1 MPIVH
6 VALEEG
12 FEGDAVEV
20 RIGDQVVQRDDVRTR
35 TVIGLAELVDVSV
48 PQGRCLLQVSLPGRG
63 FATELPVDV
72 GTDARVRV
80 NAGADGLTAVQVE
93 QLGHA

>member
-1 MPIVH
+1 MPIVQ

-20 RIGDQVVQRDDVRTR
+20 RVGDQVVQRDNVRTR
-35 TVIGLAELVDVSV
+35 TVIGLAELVDVSA
-48 PQGRCLLQVSLPGRG
+48 PQGRCMLRVSLPGRG
-63 FATELPVDV
+63 LATELPVDV
-72 GTDARVRV
+72 GEDAHVRV

-93 QLGHA
+93 QLGYA